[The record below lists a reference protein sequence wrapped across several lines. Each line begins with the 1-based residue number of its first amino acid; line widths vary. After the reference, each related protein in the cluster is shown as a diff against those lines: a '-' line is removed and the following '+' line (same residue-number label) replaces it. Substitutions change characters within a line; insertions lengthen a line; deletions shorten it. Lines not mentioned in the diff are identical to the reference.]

1 VSGLIQSVQ
10 QTCFL
15 NLLPFSV
22 RMPKKELEESPF
34 KLPASS
40 WTQHILMLNWP
51 CIRFKASTDL
61 PNNPWEGGAIE
72 DFNIVVEVF
81 RVIQKDLERTGRA
94 LKKSGGELNNRTR
107 TQGIITLLSEL
118 AIPNDPRDNGEGSTI
133 FKESVEPP
141 EQVSL
146 YRPLKRCHCLWLLLE
161 LF

>member
-1 VSGLIQSVQ
+1 
-10 QTCFL
+10 
-15 NLLPFSV
+15 
-22 RMPKKELEESPF
+22 MPKKELEESPF